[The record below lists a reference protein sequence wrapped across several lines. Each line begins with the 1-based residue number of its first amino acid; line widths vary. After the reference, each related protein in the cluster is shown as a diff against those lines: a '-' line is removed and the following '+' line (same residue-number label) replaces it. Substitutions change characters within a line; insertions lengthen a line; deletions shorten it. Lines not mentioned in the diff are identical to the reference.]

1 MQFRAW
7 VRRWG
12 ISVLHRLRLEMCKIL
27 IGSACRGWEGCCPIV
42 VVVYFPP
49 IARLPMTNCVFDL
62 AAGILGL
69 RHLHVR
75 CGPCISGWVP

>member
-1 MQFRAW
+1 MQFRASGEG
-7 VRRWG
+7 WG
-12 ISVLHRLRLEMCKIL
+12 IWVSHRLRLEMCKIL

-49 IARLPMTNCVFDL
+49 IARLPMPNFVFDL
-62 AAGILGL
+62 STWSLGL

-75 CGPCISGWVP
+75 CGPCTSG